1 MQIALNTRDPY
12 HVIYRG
18 QKGAL
23 VNLDTTTNSIL
34 VGPDEGAM
42 FSGNP
47 ECFIL
52 GALNSVMMDA
62 TRDWWAIA
70 LTGSPVVAFMEG
82 ANNWNPSPAQ
92 VQAQLNALGLA
103 TEATQQTVASHT
115 QTTANNVATVNT
127 TLGVPPQKSDVNQVN
142 TTLGVPA
149 QTADVGALHAPGS
162 TIAVEASNTGIPL
175 LRFAQNLNNATSQVL
190 PAGTKV
196 TLVNN
201 VAVIQPS
208 FEFVLWTQFLLA
220 PALPFARLIISW
232 KDSTGNFLTQADSVV
247 VPGGTGAFAIFY
259 ITGPIRG
266 EFMKVELQNLD
277 AANALTY
284 SFTDNQTSHVY
295 EELRV
300 LEVNG
305 VAVSGFT
312 RPGLDP
318 TVGVLGS
325 MGAPIT
331 PTSTLTRLP
340 CVWAGTAMLSVD
352 NQAGA
357 NAAKIS
363 ISDPGGNGANSLYNT
378 AGAADFA
385 AFVVPAAGTL
395 NQEIAL
401 PNGPVI
407 FNVTNLGGAG
417 NISPGIQLTRKFKQ

>member
-1 MQIALNTRDPY
+1 MQIALNTKDPY
-12 HVIYRG
+12 HIIYQG

-23 VNLDTTTNSIL
+23 VNLDTTTNNIL

-42 FSGNP
+42 FTGNP

-62 TRDWWAIA
+62 TRNWWAIA
-70 LTGSPVVAFMEG
+70 LTGNPVVAFMEG
-82 ANNWNPSPAQ
+82 ATNWNPSPAQ

-103 TEATQQTVASHT
+103 TEATQQQVKTNT
-115 QTTANNVATVNT
+115 NNTATNVNT
-127 TLGVPPQKSDVNQVN
+127 VN

-190 PAGTKV
+190 PAGAKV

-232 KDSTGNFLTQADSVV
+232 KDSTGNFQTQADSVV

-352 NQAGA
+352 NQTGA
-357 NAAKIS
+357 NAAKVS